1 MPSNLNF
8 LVLGG
13 TVYLGRAVVD
23 AALAGGHQVT
33 VLNRGRSGS
42 PPPGVT
48 TLRADR
54 TVPAELDAALAGTR
68 FDVVVDTSGFD
79 PDTVRESARRL
90 AGVSSYVFVST
101 VNAYRDWPV
110 APIPDESAPTYSAGT
125 GYGPGKAAAE
135 RALEEVLPGRVLAV
149 RPGVIVGPYDYGG
162 QLPWWIDR
170 ISRGGRVVAPGD
182 PDRPIALIDVR
193 DLAQWLVTAGE
204 HGWSGPVNAT
214 GRLGH
219 TTMGGLL
226 TACREV
232 TGSDAELA
240 WAPEELLLAHG
251 VSNFLDLPLFA
262 PLAQLPGGFDIGTA
276 RARSLGLPS
285 RPVRDTV
292 ADIWAWL
299 RTLDG
304 VPYGPGVPVP
314 TFDAERE
321 REVLAALAALR

>member
-1 MPSNLNF
+1 MPTGLNY

-23 AALAGGHQVT
+23 AALAAGHQVT
-33 VLNRGRSGS
+33 VMNRGRSGS

-48 TLRADR
+48 ALRADR

-79 PDTVRESARRL
+79 PGTVRESARRL

-110 APIPDESAPTYSAGT
+110 APIRDETAPTFQDGT

-135 RALEEVLPGRVLAV
+135 RALAEVLPGRVLAV
-149 RPGVIVGPYDYGG
+149 RPGVIVGPHDYGG

-170 ISRGGRVVAPGD
+170 IARGGRVVAPGD

-193 DLAQWLVTAGE
+193 DLAEWLVTAGQK
-204 HGWSGPVNAT
+204 GWAGPVNAT

-226 TACREV
+226 TACRDA
-232 TGSDAELA
+232 TGSDAELV
-240 WAPEELLLAHG
+240 WAPEDLLVANG
-251 VSNFLDLPLFA
+251 VANFLDLPLFA
-262 PLAQLPGGFDIGTA
+262 PLAQLPGGFDIGTT

-285 RPVRDTV
+285 RPIRDTV
-292 ADIWAWL
+292 ADTWAWL
-299 RTLDG
+299 RTLDA
-304 VPYGPGVPVP
+304 VPYGPGVPQP
-314 TFDAERE
+314 TFDAEKE
-321 REVLAALAALR
+321 RTILAALGALR